1 MAFPLTEEQQKI
13 VADRG
18 GQLLVSAA
26 AGSGKTRVLVERLMD
41 RIVWEGE
48 DIDRFLVITFTKA
61 AAAELRGR
69 VAQELA
75 ARLAEAPHDRHLRR
89 QSTLIYQAPISTI
102 HSFCSNLLRENGHLL
117 ELDPDFRLCDEEE
130 SRSIQAQ
137 VMEEV
142 LDRQYVQLDPEGNF
156 ARLVD
161 TLSAGRDD
169 SRLAEIALDVF
180 QRIQSHPQPE
190 QWLAEQR
197 QLWQGLDQVAGAE
210 DTPWGGLLLDHVARQ
225 CAACVRRLEQALA
238 LCGEDELLEKN
249 YAPSIE
255 QGIQDVKALEQ
266 AARDSW
272 DGAQVRLPIT
282 FAKAGAKRKREE
294 KADEL
299 QLRRAAELT
308 EQVKALREAV
318 KKQLGDLSKLL
329 DGTSGEKLDDM
340 RGTRPAVLALLDLVQ
355 EFARAYAKEKDRRSV
370 LDFGDLEHLSVRLL
384 RDENGDTAL
393 ARRWSQRYAEVMVD
407 EYQDT
412 NQVQN
417 VIFNAISDGG
427 RKLFQVGD
435 VKQSIYR
442 FRLADPTIFLEK
454 YRRFADG
461 DSAAEGEPRRRVLSR
476 NFRSRGKILRACNDL
491 FRSLMSRQLGELDY
505 TDDQAL
511 VPGLPETEQE
521 GDRVELDL
529 LDLSFLGMQDE
540 EEREDKTMLEAR
552 LAALRIRRL
561 LDSPF
566 TIGEGEEARRVQ
578 PADVMILLR
587 SVGPVLPQYIKALE
601 EQGIPWSAEG
611 GDDFFQSTE
620 VNVALSLLQVVD
632 NPRQDVPLIAVLRS
646 PVYGFTGDQLAMI
659 RAGRSGDFYSALTQ
673 EAQEGDLP
681 CRNFLQELEQ
691 LRFGMGDRTCRQL
704 VWHIYQRTNLLGLF
718 SAMDPSGSRR
728 DNLLTLYALAGQM
741 EDSGCTTLFQLL
753 NRLQRLKESG
763 KKPQGGSAARNGEGV
778 SILSIHRSKGLEKPV
793 VLVCGLFR
801 QFNTQDFRRPV
812 LFHPDLGVGPRGLDQ
827 DRMLEYPTLARQG
840 VELQLRREM
849 LSEELRLLYVAMTR
863 ARDKLILTM
872 GLGRGIKC
880 VSDLRDSLS
889 LPLDPAVLMEAPC
902 LGQWVLLHALT
913 RPEGEDLRQMA
924 GLPPCAAAG
933 LGDPWDIC
941 WIDGSTLTAGA
952 RPAAHEEAPEKTE
965 ENQDLLDS
973 LAWTYPHSGAVD
985 MPSKLTA
992 TQLRKEKELPAL
1004 EEPDQPEKRP
1014 APREGRRPRF
1024 VEQREGLTP
1033 AQKGTAL
1040 HMAMQY
1046 LPVRGDHTV
1055 EAIEAELKRLVDGGF
1070 LTPEQ
1075 GQAVKPEKLAAFY
1088 RSPIGRAVEQAE
1100 LCRQEFKFSVL
1111 VPAEEYRPGTEGEKV
1126 LLQGVVDCW
1135 FEDRNGVTVVDFK
1148 SDRVSP
1154 GGEQAR
1160 GEEYRPQLEAYAR
1173 ALSAILG
1180 RPVRRK
1186 VLWFFATDTAVE
1198 L

>member
-13 VADRG
+13 VTDRG
-18 GQLLVSAA
+18 GELLVSAA
-26 AGSGKTRVLVERLMD
+26 AGSGKTRVLVERLME
-41 RIVWEGE
+41 RIVREGE
-48 DIDRFLVITFTKA
+48 DIDRFLVITYTKA

-75 ARLAEAPHDRHLRR
+75 ARLAETPHDRHLRR

-102 HSFCSNLLRENGHLL
+102 HSFCADLLRENGHLL

-130 SRSIQAQ
+130 SQSVQAQ
-137 VMEEV
+137 VMEDV
-142 LDRQYVQLDPEGNF
+142 LDRQYVQMDPEGHF

-169 SRLAEIALDVF
+169 SRLAEITLDVF
-180 QRIQSHPQPE
+180 RRIQSHPRPE
-190 QWLAEQR
+190 QWLEEQR
-197 QLWQGLDQVAGAE
+197 QLWRGLDDVAGAE

-225 CAACVRRLEQALA
+225 CAACARRLRQALA

-249 YAPSIE
+249 YAPSVE
-255 QGIQDVKALEQ
+255 QALRDVETLEQ
-266 AARDSW
+266 AAKDSW
-272 DGAQVRLPIT
+272 DGARTCLPIT
-282 FAKAGAKRKREE
+282 FAKAGAKRKREHE
-294 KADEL
+294 ADEF
-299 QLRRAAELT
+299 QLRRAPELT
-308 EQVKALREAV
+308 EQVKALREAA
-318 KKQLGDLSKLL
+318 KKQLEGLAALL
-329 DGTSGEKLDDM
+329 DGTSDEKLEDM
-340 RGTRPAVLALLDLVQ
+340 RTTRPAVLALLDLVQ
-355 EFARAYAKEKDRRSV
+355 EFSRAYTREKDRRSV

-384 RDENGDTAL
+384 RDENGDTPL

-454 YRRFADG
+454 YRRFSDG

-476 NFRSRGKILRACNDL
+476 NFRSRGKILRACNDV

-511 VPGLPETEQE
+511 VPGLPELACEDDQ
-521 GDRVELDL
+521 VELDL
-529 LDLSFLGMQDE
+529 LDLSFLGTQDE
-540 EEREDKTMLEAR
+540 EEREDKTMMEAR
-552 LAALRIRRL
+552 MAAVRIRKL
-561 LDSPF
+561 LDSAFP
-566 TIGEGEEARRVQ
+566 IGAGDDARPVQ
-578 PADVMILLR
+578 PSDIMILLR
-587 SVGPVLPQYIKALE
+587 SLGPVLPQYIRALE

-611 GDDFFQSTE
+611 GDDFFRSTE

-659 RAGRSGDFYSALTQ
+659 RAGRTGDFYSALTQ
-673 EAQEGDLP
+673 AAQEGDLP
-681 CRNFLQELEQ
+681 SWRFLQELEE
-691 LRFGMGDRTCRQL
+691 LRFGMGDRTCSQL

-718 SAMDPSGSRR
+718 SVMDPSGKRR

-741 EDSGCTTLFQLL
+741 ENGGCTTLFQFL

-763 KKPQGGSAARNGEGV
+763 KNPLGGSAARSGEGV

-801 QFNTQDFRRPV
+801 QFNTTDFRRPV
-812 LFHPDLGVGPRGLDQ
+812 LFHPEYGVGPRGLDQ
-827 DRMLEYPTLARQG
+827 ERMLEYPTLARQG

-849 LSEELRLLYVAMTR
+849 LSEEMRLLYVAMTR

-889 LPLDPAVLMEAPC
+889 LPLDPAALGEALCP
-902 LGQWVLLHALT
+902 GQWILLHALT
-913 RPEGEDLRQMA
+913 RPEGEALRQMA
-924 GLPPCAAAG
+924 GLPQCVASG
-933 LGDPWDIC
+933 LGEPWDIR
-941 WIDGSTLTAGA
+941 WIDGSALAAG
-952 RPAAHEEAPEKTE
+952 EEHFEEETTPEKRVDE
-965 ENQDLLDS
+965 ELLAS
-973 LAWTYPHSGAVD
+973 LDWMYPYEAAVD
-985 MPSKLTA
+985 LPSKLTA
-992 TQLRKEKELPAL
+992 TQLRKGGDFLAAAETERP
-1004 EEPDQPEKRP
+1004 EERS
-1014 APREGRRPRF
+1014 ASREGRRPRF
-1024 VEQREGLTP
+1024 VDQREGLTP

-1046 LPVRGDHTV
+1046 LPVQGDHGT
-1055 EAIEAELKRLVDGGF
+1055 EAIREELKRLVNDGF

-1075 GQAVKPEKLAAFY
+1075 GEAVKAERLAAFY
-1088 RSPIGRAVEQAE
+1088 RSPIGQKVERAK

-1135 FEDRNGVTVVDFK
+1135 FEDEEGVTVVDFK

-1154 GGEQAR
+1154 GEECMR

-1180 RPVRRK
+1180 KPVHRK